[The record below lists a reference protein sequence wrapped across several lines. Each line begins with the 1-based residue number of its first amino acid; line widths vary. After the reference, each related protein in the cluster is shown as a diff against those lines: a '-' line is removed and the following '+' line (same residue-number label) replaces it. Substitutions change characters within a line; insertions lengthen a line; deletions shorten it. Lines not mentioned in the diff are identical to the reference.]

1 MSEDI
6 LYKVT
11 LGIEKKKILF
21 ICTHNSARSQI
32 AEGFV
37 NSFFSENYEAYSA
50 GTKVAFV
57 RPYAISVMQE
67 IGVDI
72 SKHRSKHVRAFY
84 GKDFDLVVTVCDN
97 AKKIC
102 PVFPGAKRMI
112 HQSFED
118 PSSANGTEEEMLK
131 VYRKVRDQIKIW
143 LIENLNGLF

>member
-1 MSEDI
+1 MPLSM
-6 LYKVT
+6 
-11 LGIEKKKILF
+11 EKKKILF
-21 ICTHNSARSQI
+21 ICTHNSARSQM

-37 NSFFSENYEAYSA
+37 NKFFSENYEAYSA

-57 RPYAISVMQE
+57 RPYAIKVMQE

-72 SKHRSKHVRAFY
+72 SKHRSKHLRMFY

-102 PVFPGAKRMI
+102 PVFPGAKRMK

-118 PSSANGTEEEMLK
+118 PSSANGTEEEKIK

-143 LIENLNGLF
+143 LVENLNGLI